1 MQTNQ
6 ARTMQ
11 QYQTRL
17 LSKAMQDSILA
28 AAPGLRSFA
37 ISLCGNA
44 DRADDLVQET
54 LLRAI
59 DNIDSFQPGTNLF
72 GWLATILRN
81 QFLTEFRKRRNEV
94 EDVDGQYVDTL
105 TSIPDQE
112 SHVEFEDFRTA
123 FAMLPPDQQ
132 EALLL
137 VGALGLSY
145 GEAAI
150 VCGIPIGTIRGRIHR
165 ARMQLSRL
173 FAIGQPDESGPMA
186 DTWSRLS

>member
-112 SHVEFEDFRTA
+112 SHVEFEDF
-123 FAMLPPDQQ
+123 
-132 EALLL
+132 L

>member
-1 MQTNQ
+1 
-6 ARTMQ
+6 MQ
-11 QYQTRL
+11 QCQNNL
-17 LSKAMQDSILA
+17 LSKPMQDALLA
-28 AAPGLRSFA
+28 AAPGLRNFA
-37 ISLCGNA
+37 ISLCGNG

-94 EDVDGQYVDTL
+94 EDVDGQYVNTL
-105 TSIPDQE
+105 TSVPNQE

-145 GEAAI
+145 GEAAV
-150 VCGIPIGTIRGRIHR
+150 VCGIPIGTIRGRLHR
-165 ARMQLSRL
+165 ARMQLSKL
-173 FAIGQPDESGPMA
+173 FTLGQPGESSSMA
-186 DTWSRLS
+186 GAMSRLS